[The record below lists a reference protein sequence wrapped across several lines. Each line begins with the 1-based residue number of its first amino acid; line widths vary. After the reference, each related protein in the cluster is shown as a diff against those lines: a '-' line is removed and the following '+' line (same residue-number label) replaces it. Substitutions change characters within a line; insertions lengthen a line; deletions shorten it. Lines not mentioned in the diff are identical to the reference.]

1 MQVTIGGTIGA
12 TCRVV
17 FSSVLLRRDA
27 DEESDCGSGCV
38 RAYGDSPSAQTK
50 KPAAK
55 STTYDLT
62 VNADGAAH
70 TGTMELATTA
80 GKVSGDMHIT
90 SPREITGKP
99 AGTSKAGAM
108 HLDFPYRM
116 VERQCDGRIVMDIK
130 MPPKAGPANGTVEIT
145 GCGRTDAN
153 KLAGTVELK
162 PRAAAKR

>member
-1 MQVTIGGTIGA
+1 MTRA
-12 TCRVV
+12 NAAAVV
-17 FSSVLLRRDA
+17 AFGLVVLPVA
-27 DEESDCGSGCV
+27 
-38 RAYGDSPSAQTK
+38 AAQTK

-55 STTYDLT
+55 GTTYDIT

-70 TGTMELATTA
+70 TGTMLLTVTG

-90 SPREITGKP
+90 QPSEITGKA
-99 AGTSKAGAM
+99 AGVSKGGQM

-116 VERQCDGRIVMDIK
+116 VQRACDGRIEMTIK
-130 MPPKAGPANGTVEIT
+130 LPAKAATAPANGTVSIT

-162 PRAAAKR
+162 PRKKAGTTE